1 MYQARVHEL
10 LYTYQHTH
18 STVHE
23 MHSFIIVSSLF
34 RVELVLAVERL
45 DEATDETHDLIKV
58 AILERLSSTS
68 SPTQEDTVNTGSKT
82 QLTGNVVLIVCVLS
96 VLVAVILLTLSGIL
110 LACVWIIRLNKERA
124 RKLPST
130 EKV

>member
-1 MYQARVHEL
+1 MNIHV
-10 LYTYQHTH
+10 HTH
-18 STVHE
+18 SAV
-23 MHSFIIVSSLF
+23 HSFIVLSSLF

-110 LACVWIIRLNKERA
+110 LACVWIARLNKERA
-124 RKLPST
+124 KKLPST